1 MDVKLFSIEDAI
13 LACARGEKSALHRIY
28 EQEASLMLGVAIRF
42 VKRRALAE
50 EIVHDCF
57 LRVWN
62 AASTFDPARGSGRG
76 WIYTILRNH
85 ALNVLRGEARL
96 ELTGE
101 CEPIDIATGEPTPEE
116 ALLQVSEGAA
126 LSLCLETLDAERR
139 RIIVLAYTEGLS
151 HGEIAAR
158 IGVPLGTV
166 KSWIRRSLMK
176 LKACLQ

>member
-1 MDVKLFSIEDAI
+1 MSSMSIEEA
-13 LACARGEKSALHRIY
+13 LRSCAQGDKSALRGIY
-28 EQEASLMLGVAIRF
+28 EAEAPRMLGVAMRF

-57 LRVWN
+57 LRIWK
-62 AASTFDPARGSGRG
+62 AAGSFDPARGSGRA
-76 WIYTILRNH
+76 WIYAVLRNH

-101 CEPIDIATGEPTPEE
+101 CEPVESACGDPDPEE
-116 ALLQVSEGAA
+116 TLMQVSQNAA
-126 LSLCLETLDAERR
+126 LRLCLENLEPDRR

-166 KSWIRRSLMK
+166 KSWIRRSLLK